1 MIGKSTPSD
10 THPDGPDAPSSSS
23 HDLHDLPLSPISEAS
38 SGYFSTSISTATLSD
53 VSVACGDLIPTPN
66 THISPVVSRLG
77 RENSDDCLVN
87 PVNASVAPVEAGLKS
102 DPVNLK
108 DTEGA
113 RRNGVTNSQHEAH
126 VSANPDGPFSLQKVK
141 ANELRSF
148 SNIVGQDKVDDDR
161 KATTT
166 QQRNTVEKLEITV
179 GDVDKDAESKELAW
193 LKVGGRVTV
202 GSSKSGTVRYV
213 GPTHFS
219 EGVWVGVELDTSS
232 G

>member
-1 MIGKSTPSD
+1 MVGKSTPSD
-10 THPDGPDAPSSSS
+10 GPDAPSSSSS

-53 VSVACGDLIPTPN
+53 VSVACGDLAPTPN
-66 THISPVVSRLG
+66 THVSPVAPRHG
-77 RENSDDCLVN
+77 GENSEDCLVN
-87 PVNASVAPVEAGLKS
+87 PVNASVVEAGLKS

-108 DTEGA
+108 NTQGA
-113 RRNGVTNSQHEAH
+113 RRNGVATSQHEAH
-126 VSANPDGPFSLQKVK
+126 VSAAADSPFSVQKVR

-148 SNIVGQDKVDDDR
+148 NNIIGQDKAGDGDE
-161 KATTT
+161 KATT
-166 QQRNTVEKLEITV
+166 QQRNTAEKLEITF
-179 GDVDKDAESKELAW
+179 DEAAEPKELAW

-219 EGVWVGVELDTSS
+219 EGVWVGVELDTPS